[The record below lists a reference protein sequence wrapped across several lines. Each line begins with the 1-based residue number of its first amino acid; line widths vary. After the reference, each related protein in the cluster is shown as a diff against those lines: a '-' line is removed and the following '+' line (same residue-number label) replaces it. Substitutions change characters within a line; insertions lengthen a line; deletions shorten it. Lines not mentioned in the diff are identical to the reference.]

1 MRGLNL
7 SVQFLR
13 ELIILFTSQTFEGSR
28 SMEKQDLDTSKGK
41 PIRKEP
47 EKVMTESILFSKQD
61 PQNRFP

>member
-1 MRGLNL
+1 
-7 SVQFLR
+7 
-13 ELIILFTSQTFEGSR
+13 
-28 SMEKQDLDTSKGK
+28 MEKQDLDTSKGK